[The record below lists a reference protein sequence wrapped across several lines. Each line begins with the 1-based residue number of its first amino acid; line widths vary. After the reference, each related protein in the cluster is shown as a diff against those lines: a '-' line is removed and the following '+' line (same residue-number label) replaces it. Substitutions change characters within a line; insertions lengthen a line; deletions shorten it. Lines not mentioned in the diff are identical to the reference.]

1 MTTVKIK
8 IHPRFDAWW
17 NVMTAFTR
25 VNAVLSPG
33 DAGRDDH
40 FPGVVLDPPDPRG
53 VREGSMRP
61 SDLADQI
68 GLSRS
73 ATTRL
78 VDRLEGS
85 GLVERRACASDRRGS
100 FVMLTPR
107 GEEVFREAGRVHL
120 RGIDEHVGSHL
131 TNDELAQLS
140 ALLGKLADRVGGDA
154 LSTLTP
160 PNAPEH
166 STTIVTVSLSPARN
180 DHVCPGWFGSS
191 RNRWGSTDA

>member
-1 MTTVKIK
+1 MTAVKIK
-8 IHPRFDAWW
+8 TTPASDAWR

-25 VNAVLSPG
+25 VNAVL
-33 DAGRDDH
+33 A
-40 FPGVVLDPPDPRG
+40 
-53 VREGSMRP
+53 REMQAETTISLEWYAILLILAQSEEASMRP
-61 SDLADQI
+61 SELADQI

-160 PNAPEH
+160 PNAP
-166 STTIVTVSLSPARN
+166 
-180 DHVCPGWFGSS
+180 
-191 RNRWGSTDA
+191 